1 MNSNELFC
9 KWEMLEA
16 KYEERDLIMRLLDS
30 VGADVQIVTYNH
42 PETGE
47 IMNVALENNDTGSI
61 IIDFDLDGGDR

>member
-1 MNSNELFC
+1 MSENLFC
-9 KWEMLEA
+9 RWEMLES
-16 KYEERDLIMRLLDS
+16 KYEERDLIMRLLES